1 MIAVIGDIHGCFY
14 TLVNLVEQVKQK
26 YNNIPIYSVGDL
38 IDRGKH
44 SFEVMNFILTEEIT
58 FTAGNHDLMF
68 YHFFKKPSTIFGQSW
83 SYNGNEATL
92 KSYEKHE
99 QELFM
104 HIDKIKEAPLFLNL
118 EDCFISHAGVSLYYK
133 RKLPKDFRENLD
145 VLKPFIEN
153 DYYDDYGVM
162 WNRDPLLN
170 IGKLQIVGHTK
181 HKDVYVDKGANAAY
195 IDTGA
200 YAKNKLSAVIVSKN
214 EIKDILSIETSLND
228 VI

>member
-26 YNNIPIYSVGDL
+26 YTNISIYSVGDL

-44 SFEVMNFILTEEIT
+44 SFEVMEFILSEGII

-99 QELFM
+99 QELFI
-104 HIDKIKEAPLFLNL
+104 HINKIKEAPLYLDL
-118 EDCFISHAGVSLYYK
+118 DDCFISHAGVSLYYK
-133 RKLPKDFRENLD
+133 RKLPNNFRENLD
-145 VLKPFIEN
+145 VLKSFIEN

-181 HKDVYVDKGANAAY
+181 HRNVYLDKNANAAF

-200 YAKNKLSAVIVSKN
+200 YAKNKLSAVVVSNN
-214 EIKDILSIETSLND
+214 EIKDILGTETSLND